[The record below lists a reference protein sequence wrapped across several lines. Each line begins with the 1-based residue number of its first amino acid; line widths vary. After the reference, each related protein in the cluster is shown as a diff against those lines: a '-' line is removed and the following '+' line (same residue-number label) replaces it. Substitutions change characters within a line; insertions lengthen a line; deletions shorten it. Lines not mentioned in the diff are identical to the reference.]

1 MFLDASDFSI
11 VTVPTVLCLDILAI
25 TFQVHTRREQTG
37 VFAKRRKR
45 SDFARRVLEGKRKE
59 KKRYVHGCSTS
70 SQTCR
75 GTCISS
81 CLFQPKREAATMMA
95 WEPGSATIAIV
106 VPWILVTSPIIC
118 LDFASLCLTL
128 PPSPYFSPY
137 CLRGGLEKSRYIR
150 QYLAPRSDKQCLGE

>member
-1 MFLDASDFSI
+1 MLRISPSSPFPPFCE
-11 VTVPTVLCLDILAI
+11 VDILAI
-25 TFQVHTRREQTG
+25 TFQVHAHREQTDCDWG
-37 VFAKRRKR
+37 LCKKTEAIRPCAE
-45 SDFARRVLEGKRKE
+45 SLEEKRK

-75 GTCISS
+75 GTYVSS